1 VVIPWVGVG
10 RGGGGAGHG
19 TLLVI
24 RVVGVDAGAGVRIT
38 TVRGTR
44 VAVIAVLGPV
54 AAHTVHALVDRA
66 LVSIIAVVGT
76 GWWRVRGRWRGTAR
90 VVRVWGVH
98 TPSCA
103 AGAAIYGTH
112 VAVVAIFWP
121 VSAHAV
127 HAPIKRARISIVA
140 VVGAARVRGRGRR
153 CWRHTRRVV
162 CVGPVFTHAAV
173 MVTRVKRTHIAVITI
188 FWCVYTLPVNTLVC
202 RTRVVILAAVVT
214 HGNGRRSGRGRRR
227 HARRIV
233 LVYKVNAVTIT
244 WAALVYRTMITVIT
258 VLGPMLTP
266 SIHTLI
272 HRTRVVIVA
281 VVRTGRRR
289 RRRSDARGIIL
300 VWIMHTLTGVRITSI
315 YGTPIPIPAFFR
327 GINAFVSVGVTTV
340 DCAGI
345 VVIACVFT
353 SVTIMVIIMVIIMV
367 VIFGIATV
375 FVIL

>member
-1 VVIPWVGVG
+1 
-10 RGGGGAGHG
+10 
-19 TLLVI
+19 
-24 RVVGVDAGAGVRIT
+24 
-38 TVRGTR
+38 
-44 VAVIAVLGPV
+44 
-54 AAHTVHALVDRA
+54 
-66 LVSIIAVVGT
+66 
-76 GWWRVRGRWRGTAR
+76 
-90 VVRVWGVH
+90 
-98 TPSCA
+98 
-103 AGAAIYGTH
+103 
-112 VAVVAIFWP
+112 
-121 VSAHAV
+121 
-127 HAPIKRARISIVA
+127 
-140 VVGAARVRGRGRR
+140 
-153 CWRHTRRVV
+153 
-162 CVGPVFTHAAV
+162 
-173 MVTRVKRTHIAVITI
+173 MVTRVNRTHIAVITI

-214 HGNGRRSGRGRRR
+214 HGNGRRSGRGRRRHARRIVYVGPVFTNAAVMVTRVNRTNVAVIAIFWRVYTLAVHTLVCRTRVVVLAAIVTHGNGRRSGRGRWR